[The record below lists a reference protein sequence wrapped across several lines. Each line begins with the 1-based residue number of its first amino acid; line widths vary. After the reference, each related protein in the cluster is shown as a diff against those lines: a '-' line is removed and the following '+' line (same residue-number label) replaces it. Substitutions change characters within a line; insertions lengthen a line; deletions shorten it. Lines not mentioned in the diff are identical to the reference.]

1 MKTLKKLMVGLA
13 AVSLTF
19 TLSGCGYSKSND
31 MAVSDALNSDRM
43 LPVVVTDNDS
53 NLGKDYIIWAGYI
66 GDGKI
71 KGMQFYGLSPKVTY
85 KDLTKLSDKKFGE
98 VLKDMGKVYDDNDKL
113 TREEKFITK
122 KAQTVLVPNEDND
135 KAETVL
141 FKFLDNKKNADDKIL
156 KKFIEGGSFSSPVE
170 KDTDSEWS
178 TIKSKPETDKASA
191 FEGYELH
198 IKTTKDRGIKME
210 KPDEYAKKYDNVKV
224 DSEALDW

>member
-43 LPVVVTDNDS
+43 LPVVVTDNASKID
-53 NLGKDYIIWAGYI
+53 KDGITWAGYI
-66 GDGKI
+66 GNGKI
-71 KGMQFYGLSPKVTY
+71 KGMQLSGLYTKVTY
-85 KDLTKLSDKKFGE
+85 NDLKKLSDDKFGE
-98 VLKDMGKVYDDNDKL
+98 ALENIGKVYNDKGKIVD
-113 TREEKFITK
+113 TRKFITK
-122 KAQTVLVPNEDND
+122 KAQTVLVPNDDND

-141 FKFLDNKKNADDKIL
+141 FKFLDKNKGIEHTAL
-156 KKFIEGGSFSSPVE
+156 KKEIEGGSFSSPVE
-170 KDTDSEWS
+170 KDPDSEWS

-224 DSEALDW
+224 DSDALDW

>member
-1 MKTLKKLMVGLA
+1 MKILKKIIVGLA
-13 AVSLTF
+13 AISLTF
-19 TLSGCGYSKSND
+19 TISGCGYSKSND

-43 LPVVVTDNDS
+43 LPVVVTDSKS

-66 GDGKI
+66 GNGKI
-71 KGMQFYGLSPKVTY
+71 KGMQLYGLEPDVTY
-85 KDLTKLSDKKFGE
+85 KELTKLNDKEFGK
-98 VLKDMGKVYDDNDKL
+98 VLKDVGKVYDDDGKL

-122 KAQTVLVPNEDND
+122 PAKTVLVPNEEND

-141 FKFLDNKKNADDKIL
+141 FNFLDNKKDDDDKIL

-170 KDTDSEWS
+170 KDPDSEWS
-178 TIKSKPETDKASA
+178 TIKSQEETDKPGD

-210 KPDEYAKKYDNVKV
+210 KPDEYAKKYDNVKI
-224 DSEALDW
+224 DPDALQW